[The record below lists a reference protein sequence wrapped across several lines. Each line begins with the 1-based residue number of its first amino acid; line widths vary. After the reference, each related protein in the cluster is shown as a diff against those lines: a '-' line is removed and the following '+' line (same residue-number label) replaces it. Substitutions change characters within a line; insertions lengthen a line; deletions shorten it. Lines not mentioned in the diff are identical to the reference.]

1 MSDDTG
7 DLTGPDEAEA
17 FAGEYVLGVLE
28 GSELAAARSRIESE
42 PAFAR
47 LVVLWEQRLYP
58 LVALIASVAPPPGLW
73 ARIEDSTAGGEQAT
87 RGVPPGPPPAN
98 DNSAG
103 FWRVTALASMAI
115 AAGLVAF
122 ITLRPP
128 PRPIVTEAVISRP
141 VVAVLQP
148 SAGGAAVLVA
158 VADPTGALQVRP
170 SGAITVPDGKDLQLW
185 SLPAG
190 ATKPASLG
198 VLPAT
203 GKQVPAGLAV
213 GTQIL
218 VSLEPKGGSPTG
230 QPTGPVLYA
239 GKLTAFE

>member
-1 MSDDTG
+1 MSDDLDG
-7 DLTGPDEAEA
+7 VAPDDPDAL
-17 FAGEYVLGVLE
+17 AGEYVLGVLE
-28 GSELAAARSRIESE
+28 GSELDAARRRIDSD

-47 LVVLWEQRLYP
+47 LVMVWEQLLYP
-58 LVALIASVAPPPGLW
+58 LVALIAAVAPPPELW
-73 ARIEDSTAGGEQAT
+73 ARIEDSTAGGAQAA
-87 RGVPPGPPPAN
+87 RAVPPAPPPSN
-98 DNSAG
+98 DNNVG

-115 AAGLVAF
+115 AAGLAAF
-122 ITLRPP
+122 IALRPL
-128 PRPIVTEAVISRP
+128 PRPIIAEALISRP

-170 SGAITVPDGKDLQLW
+170 SGAITVPDGRDLQLW

-198 VLPAT
+198 VLPVT
-203 GKQVPAGLAV
+203 GKQVPARLAL
-213 GTQIL
+213 GTQIM

-239 GKLTAFE
+239 GKLAAFE